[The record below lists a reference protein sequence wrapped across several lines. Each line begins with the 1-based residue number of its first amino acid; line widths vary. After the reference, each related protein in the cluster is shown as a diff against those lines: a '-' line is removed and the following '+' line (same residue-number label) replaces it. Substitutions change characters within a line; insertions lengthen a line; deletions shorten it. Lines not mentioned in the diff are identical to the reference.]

1 MRLTLF
7 FVTLGLLLVTHF
19 NSPLGASELPP
30 DNARSMADGCELS
43 SAEFAATRAD
53 LRIRPGSFVLKLIGK
68 DGSVKLTASNTTS
81 MKEIYALID
90 TMPMRRE
97 EISKR

>member
-1 MRLTLF
+1 
-7 FVTLGLLLVTHF
+7 
-19 NSPLGASELPP
+19 
-30 DNARSMADGCELS
+30 MADGCELS